1 MRYVIVLA
9 TALLIVDTAS
19 AHHSAIAFDQEQVV
33 VVEGVVTRFDWTNPH
48 VYLFVKD
55 ADSVEWRIET
65 DSTPILTRSSW
76 MHDSFAPG
84 DIVTIRANP
93 HRVSEKVR
101 GLLLSV
107 ERPDGAS
114 LTSLGRS
121 SGDDE
126 AVSTTSAPSLEGV
139 WRGDAAST
147 RAFIAAFSDHP
158 LTEKGETAK
167 AEYDETMNPGAACVP
182 WTSPMLVAS
191 RFYLRELEVQDAA
204 IVFRSEFYSAER
216 TIHTDGR
223 EHPEGGERTNQGHSI
238 GWWEGDTLVVD
249 TRLFAD
255 HRSPITST
263 GVPSGALKHL
273 IERYTLSDN
282 GTQILID
289 IYLEDPEY
297 LAEPFSGDLA
307 WHYSPHLEL
316 LRFDCDPEVARRF
329 AQ

>member
-1 MRYVIVLA
+1 MSVLA

-33 VVEGVVTRFDWTNPH
+33 VVEGVVTRFDWGNPH
-48 VYLFVKD
+48 VYLYVKD
-55 ADSVEWRIET
+55 AASVEWRIEA
-65 DSTPILTRSSW
+65 DATPILTRSGW
-76 MHDSFAPG
+76 TRDSFAPG

-93 HRVSEKVR
+93 HRVSENSR
-101 GLLLSV
+101 ALLLSV

-114 LTSLGRS
+114 LTFPGLS
-121 SGDDE
+121 SADDE
-126 AVSTTSAPSLEGV
+126 PDSTTSAPSLEGV

-191 RFYLRELEVQDAA
+191 RFYLRELEVQEDA
-204 IVFRSEFYSAER
+204 ILFRSEFYSAER

-223 EHPEGGERTNQGHSI
+223 EHPERDQRTNQGHSI
-238 GWWEGDTLVVD
+238 GQWEGDTLVVD

-255 HRSPITST
+255 HRSPIAST

-282 GTQILID
+282 GTQVLID

-297 LAEPFSGDLA
+297 LAEPFSGELA
-307 WHYSPHLEL
+307 WHYSPHLEM
-316 LRFDCDPEVARRF
+316 LRFDCDPEIAMRF